1 MRVLIA
7 EDEQGLARGLQF
19 LLEKNGFTADTV
31 DNGLDALHYFHEAA
45 YDAVIL
51 DIMMPGKN
59 GLDVLREIRREGSA
73 VPVMMLTAKSEIDDR
88 VLGLESGAD
97 DYLPKPFA
105 TKEFLARVKA
115 LSRRGTGNPAFAGQ
129 LLTFGNVT
137 LDCGSYELRCGE
149 KSEKLSNKEF
159 RILELLFR
167 YPRRVFSSEH
177 IMDAI
182 WAMDSDAGIEVVWTY
197 IGFLR
202 RKLKA
207 VDADLEIRTVR
218 GAGYSLEES
227 AC

>member
-7 EDEQGLARGLQF
+7 EDEQGLAKGLKY

-31 DNGLDALHYFHEAA
+31 DNGLDALHYFHEAS
-45 YDAVIL
+45 YDALVL

-59 GLDVLREIRREGSA
+59 GLDVLREIRSEGSA
-73 VPVMMLTAKSEIDDR
+73 VPVMMLTAKSDIEDR
-88 VLGLESGAD
+88 VLGLETGAD

-115 LSRRGTGNPAFAGQ
+115 LVRRGAGGAGYASQ
-129 LLTFGNVT
+129 TLSFGNVT
-137 LDCGSYELRCGE
+137 LDCERYELRCGDKTE
-149 KSEKLSNKEF
+149 RLSNKEF

-167 YPRRVFSSEH
+167 YPKRVFSSDH

-182 WAMDSDAGIEVVWTY
+182 WALDSDAGIEVVWTY

-202 RKLKA
+202 KKLKA
-207 VDADLEIRTVR
+207 IDADVEIRTIR